1 MLEAIISFLPSEGAG
16 SIGSLE
22 YSKSERQKLAKEV
35 YTQQRTTHTMK
46 YFRNSSRFSLIF
58 LCISKQKQRAIIV
71 RQKLRLNLKC
81 AIHYFKK

>member
-35 YTQQRTTHTMK
+35 DTQQRTTHTMK
-46 YFRNSSRFSLIF
+46 CFRNSSKFSLNF
-58 LCISKQKQRAIIV
+58 SFEFKQSR
-71 RQKLRLNLKC
+71 RQS
-81 AIHYFKK
+81 

>member
-35 YTQQRTTHTMK
+35 RHNVLIPSKCCINSIGHTP
-46 YFRNSSRFSLIF
+46 YFFFEEEFSF
-58 LCISKQKQRAIIV
+58 EMYGNRKRAGA
-71 RQKLRLNLKC
+71 LTNDT
-81 AIHYFKK
+81 